1 MKVVKKVIYVAMA
14 SFCLNLTVSSQNIT
28 LKMSN
33 ITVKQAMDELKSRSG
48 YSFVFSSA
56 DVDTGKK
63 ISVSSENQS
72 INAVIEQILRGQG
85 LTYEIQG
92 KNIILKK
99 DILTSVDK
107 KTKITGIVKDQYGEP
122 IIGANVVVKGTTV
135 GTITDIDGN
144 YTLDVPSGASLQ
156 VSYIGYLTQ
165 DVVTAGKNNIDINLI
180 EDTQKLEEVV
190 VVGYGTQRK
199 GELTSSIS
207 SVKSE
212 DFIQGSVQDA
222 AQLLQGKVAG
232 LGVVLSDGDPASST
246 QIMLRGVGSIA
257 TGASPLVI
265 IDGVPGEL
273 NMVAPEDIAS
283 IDVVKDGSAAAIYGT
298 RGNNGVIF
306 ITTKKVRGEI
316 PVTVDVHAYMTT
328 QHIKKKLNMMDASQ
342 YRELVKQGKPGAVDY
357 GYDTDWM
364 DEIMQTPFS
373 WVTNAS
379 LKGGTTKSNYIANIN
394 YKSAEGIIKRSKND
408 VLTTRIEVNH
418 SMWDDLLKFNLN
430 LMGREQ
436 TYHAFGSGSSF
447 NDVIYR
453 NALAYIP
460 TDRPRNDDGSWVEH
474 PTMYE
479 YANPLAL
486 IYESDGENKSRQ
498 IRSFGSVT
506 LTPIKQFFIKALV
519 SHTTWNQTRGY
530 SESKKHISTIRDNR
544 NGYAAKGSAS
554 SRDNLIELTAQYKET
569 FGVHNVTGLVG
580 YSYQDNVYEDEYMI
594 NWDFPSDQYTYN
606 NMGAGSALK
615 RGEATMNAEKEKS
628 KLIGFFAR
636 ANYSYDNRYLAT
648 VSIRH
653 EGSSKFGANHKW
665 GNFPAMSVGWNVSNE
680 HFMEGVAFLS
690 TLKVRAGFGI
700 TGSLP
705 NEAYSSL
712 SRLASGNNFL
722 TNGSSWIPTLQPESN
737 ANPDLKWEK
746 KEEWNLGFDYG
757 FFNERLS
764 GSIDLYQ
771 RTTRDM
777 VWEYNVPRPPY
788 LYPTILANAGTMK
801 NKGLEIRLSAIP
813 VQTKNFQWV
822 TTFNYSTNSNEVVS
836 LSNNQFRVES
846 GYFYAGYL
854 GNTIK
859 QDTHIVKEGEQMGNF
874 YGFKSIDV
882 DENGKWIIQ
891 GKDGNPKPIDQQ
903 QQEDKMVLGNGLPK
917 HFLSWDNTFTFKNFD
932 LNLTMRGAFK
942 YQILNT
948 PRLYYEVPVSLAHGN
963 LMATAY
969 DPVFGKRPLNDH
981 QELQYV
987 SYYIENGDFWKI
999 DNITIGYTLM
1009 LKDSFLKKV
1018 RVYAT
1023 ANNLCT
1029 ITGYSG
1035 IDPEVNTQG
1044 LDPGVDPLNRYPST
1058 RSFTLGAMFTF

>member
-379 LKGGTTKSNYIANIN
+379 LKGGTTNLRKVSSN
-394 YKSAEGIIKRSKND
+394 
-408 VLTTRIEVNH
+408 VLK
-418 SMWDDLLKFNLN
+418 M
-430 LMGREQ
+430 
-436 TYHAFGSGSSF
+436 
-447 NDVIYR
+447 
-453 NALAYIP
+453 
-460 TDRPRNDDGSWVEH
+460 
-474 PTMYE
+474 
-479 YANPLAL
+479 
-486 IYESDGENKSRQ
+486 
-498 IRSFGSVT
+498 
-506 LTPIKQFFIKALV
+506 
-519 SHTTWNQTRGY
+519 
-530 SESKKHISTIRDNR
+530 
-544 NGYAAKGSAS
+544 
-554 SRDNLIELTAQYKET
+554 
-569 FGVHNVTGLVG
+569 
-580 YSYQDNVYEDEYMI
+580 
-594 NWDFPSDQYTYN
+594 
-606 NMGAGSALK
+606 
-615 RGEATMNAEKEKS
+615 
-628 KLIGFFAR
+628 
-636 ANYSYDNRYLAT
+636 
-648 VSIRH
+648 
-653 EGSSKFGANHKW
+653 
-665 GNFPAMSVGWNVSNE
+665 MS
-680 HFMEGVAFLS
+680 
-690 TLKVRAGFGI
+690 
-700 TGSLP
+700 
-705 NEAYSSL
+705 
-712 SRLASGNNFL
+712 
-722 TNGSSWIPTLQPESN
+722 
-737 ANPDLKWEK
+737 
-746 KEEWNLGFDYG
+746 
-757 FFNERLS
+757 
-764 GSIDLYQ
+764 
-771 RTTRDM
+771 
-777 VWEYNVPRPPY
+777 
-788 LYPTILANAGTMK
+788 
-801 NKGLEIRLSAIP
+801 
-813 VQTKNFQWV
+813 
-822 TTFNYSTNSNEVVS
+822 
-836 LSNNQFRVES
+836 
-846 GYFYAGYL
+846 
-854 GNTIK
+854 
-859 QDTHIVKEGEQMGNF
+859 
-874 YGFKSIDV
+874 
-882 DENGKWIIQ
+882 
-891 GKDGNPKPIDQQ
+891 
-903 QQEDKMVLGNGLPK
+903 
-917 HFLSWDNTFTFKNFD
+917 
-932 LNLTMRGAFK
+932 
-942 YQILNT
+942 
-948 PRLYYEVPVSLAHGN
+948 
-963 LMATAY
+963 
-969 DPVFGKRPLNDH
+969 
-981 QELQYV
+981 
-987 SYYIENGDFWKI
+987 
-999 DNITIGYTLM
+999 
-1009 LKDSFLKKV
+1009 
-1018 RVYAT
+1018 
-1023 ANNLCT
+1023 
-1029 ITGYSG
+1029 
-1035 IDPEVNTQG
+1035 
-1044 LDPGVDPLNRYPST
+1044 
-1058 RSFTLGAMFTF
+1058 